1 MHLNDLSI
9 LVFELTNEKFE
20 IVGELTDFTS
30 LIWPESYN
38 KFSTFEL
45 WAPITEANKQ
55 LLKEDFVLW
64 KGGDNAFKIE
74 IIKAERND
82 DGEKTYHIKGRSL
95 EAILL
100 DRGNLETYNNTTQTY
115 ASSIL
120 YDLVNKNCI
129 NPTNVSRKIPYLI
142 NATDLHLGGQITY
155 QKTGGQ
161 IYNILNTLA
170 VEQDLGFKIVFD
182 YANQQLIFTVYN
194 NKDRSLNQNVNDVV
208 FISSD
213 FDDILSSEYYK
224 NLQELKNVAFVHGEL
239 TDTGRSSFL
248 SGEINLSG
256 FKRKELYIDA
266 RDLQSEVTT
275 NGTTTTLTQAEYEAL
290 LNQRGLEYL
299 ADNCIVETFD
309 AVIRASQFSAY
320 QYGTDYFLGD
330 YITFED
336 YELSVAARAQVLSVE
351 EQYSTDY
358 ELNIVFGI
366 QMPTLISKLKSMIIT
381 N

>member
-38 KFSTFEL
+38 KLSTFEL
-45 WAPITEANKQ
+45 WAPITEANKL

-95 EAILL
+95 EAVLL
-100 DRGNLETYNNTTQTY
+100 DRGNLETYNITSQTY

-129 NPTNVSRKIPYLI
+129 NTTNISRKIPYLV
-142 NATDLHLGGQITY
+142 NAVDSLLGAQITY

-161 IYNILNTLA
+161 IYNIINTLA

-381 N
+381 S